1 MERRRRA
8 LERRRR
14 SLKRRRRSLD
24 RRRRALERRRRD
36 VTRQATM
43 GGIRSMRSAVTAFA
57 MATAHLVRTVAAG
70 DADRPWARDRGEG
83 SPRVV
88 ADMRIQVGSGCVS
101 ARSHRWRHSTSRAD
115 RPPLPRCECMAVP
128 RLRAGASRFVR
139 MRPGAYLRGNSMSV
153 RPKRSGTCPDAH
165 RAEGVVPRRA
175 RRSGLLL
182 LGAASAAV
190 DDSQVERR
198 SIERFGPGGAAH
210 HDVLQPH
217 APAALDVDAR
227 LNAEGHAG
235 LEGLGIS

>member
-1 MERRRRA
+1 MLGRESPLPA
-8 LERRRR
+8 PRR
-14 SLKRRRRSLD
+14 S
-24 RRRRALERRRRD
+24 
-36 VTRQATM
+36 
-43 GGIRSMRSAVTAFA
+43 RSARPQQQAQTKARPRAPGAEQPGAVVRPPGQEAATRDQEAATPGRGAEAPGPGAEAPVSEA

-153 RPKRSGTCPDAH
+153 RPKR
-165 RAEGVVPRRA
+165 
-175 RRSGLLL
+175 
-182 LGAASAAV
+182 
-190 DDSQVERR
+190 
-198 SIERFGPGGAAH
+198 
-210 HDVLQPH
+210 
-217 APAALDVDAR
+217 
-227 LNAEGHAG
+227 
-235 LEGLGIS
+235 